1 MVLWVSQPPAE
12 MNKALFMPNKDGEF
26 VQRSRQNREREG
38 HGAAALF
45 ACGSADQRASG
56 GASPWNP
63 F

>member
-56 GASPWNP
+56 
-63 F
+63 